1 MVNITLKAKHF
12 YFITY
17 QLKNSTIEQYFSL
30 ISRIKTALTGNTDNE
45 ASFTVEAS
53 PAEVIVIFRTLTV
66 LPEGVANVINV
77 EMDDLL
83 SAQIIAGASQEGANG
98 IGPDAEGNLPEN
110 AYWQV
115 IAQGVLDVKISN
127 ATARNN
133 AIAQGKLLIDQ
144 I

>member
-110 AYWQV
+110 AYWQI
-115 IAQGVLDVKISN
+115 IAQGVVDVKISN

>member
-83 SAQIIAGASQEGANG
+83 TAQIIAGASQEGANG

-110 AYWQV
+110 AYWQI

-133 AIAQGKLLIDQ
+133 AIAQGKFLIDQ